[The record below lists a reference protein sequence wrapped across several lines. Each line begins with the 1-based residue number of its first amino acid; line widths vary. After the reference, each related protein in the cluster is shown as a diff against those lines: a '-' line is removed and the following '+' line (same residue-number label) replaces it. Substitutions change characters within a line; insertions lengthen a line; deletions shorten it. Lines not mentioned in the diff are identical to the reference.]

1 MEGHGAVCS
10 EQEETVLP
18 KRVVEIDQHLE
29 DGSLKLRLITTN
41 SGRGNYLALSY
52 CWGRGPNLNLTFDN
66 IEDLHKSLPLE
77 KIPQT
82 IQDAIILTRRLGFRY
97 LWVDSLCIIQGRD
110 SLATADWEE
119 QSRDMGRIYR
129 SAALTVAAA
138 AAQDCREGLFH
149 ARPDPETPYCPVHQR
164 QKSDEVVYLGADL
177 PDIAGQVEPLSRRGW
192 ALQEA
197 VLARRL
203 VTFGTREV
211 SWQCSC
217 CSCRETVL
225 RALPKQIA
233 SASVLATA
241 SEIYSS
247 WAKLVEEYS
256 RRDLTFQTDRLPA
269 ISGLAAV
276 VSEALGHEFHFGI
289 WQHQAHHMLI
299 WKHVGRKSGEGLI
312 FSRQATPRAPTWSWA
327 SVDGGVKFL
336 KSSVEPVRFEI
347 RDKSLFITGRLTKM
361 KSIRHQVEGSYYGGY
376 EQHRPWMEFSTT
388 MKTFVDDLDD
398 IPEAN
403 RKLLGSGPKELI
415 DSWFLFLGKSEGLI
429 LVSVGPAVKE
439 STRFGGGNVRR
450 IHNLFSGKSYSLGKL
465 RRVGAFIG
473 YNGMRPRKEH
483 LETVEII

>member
-18 KRVVEIDQHLE
+18 KRVIEIDQNLE

-41 SGRGNYLALSY
+41 TGRGKYLALSY
-52 CWGRGPNLNLTFDN
+52 CWGRGPNFNLTFDN
-66 IEDLHKSLPLE
+66 IEDLHKALPLG

-82 IQDAIILTRRLGFRY
+82 IQDAIILTKRLGSRY

-110 SLATADWEE
+110 SLAIADWEE
-119 QSRDMGRIYR
+119 QSKDMGRIYR
-129 SAALTVAAA
+129 SAALTIAAA
-138 AAQDCREGLFH
+138 AAQDCRDGLFH
-149 ARPDPETPYCPVHQR
+149 ARPDPETPYCPVRQR
-164 QKSDEVVYLGADL
+164 QESDEIVYLGADF
-177 PDIAGQVEPLSRRGW
+177 PDNAEQTEPLSRRGW

-197 VLARRL
+197 VLSRRL

-225 RALPKQIA
+225 RALPKQTA
-233 SASVLATA
+233 STSVLGTA

-247 WAKLVEEYS
+247 WSKLVEEYS

-289 WQHQAHHMLI
+289 WQHQAHHMLM
-299 WKHVGRKSGEGLI
+299 WRHVGRKSEEGLI
-312 FSRQATPRAPTWSWA
+312 FSRQATPRALTWSWA
-327 SVDGGVKFL
+327 SVNGGVKFL
-336 KSSVEPVRFEI
+336 RGAVEPVRLEI
-347 RDKSLFITGRLTKM
+347 RGESLFITGRLTKI
-361 KSIRHQVEGSYYGGY
+361 KSIRYRVEGSYYGGY
-376 EQHRPWMEFSTT
+376 EQHRPWTEFPTT
-388 MKTFVDDLDD
+388 MKTFVDDLND

-403 RKLLGSGPKELI
+403 RKSLASGPKALV
-415 DSWFLFLGKSEGLI
+415 DVWFLFLAKSGGLI
-429 LVSVGPAVKE
+429 LVSVEPAASENKK
-439 STRFGGGNVRR
+439 FDGGNMRR
-450 IHNLFSGKSYSLGKL
+450 LLNFTSGKSHSMERF

-473 YNGMRPRKEH
+473 YNGQRDQEP
-483 LETVEII
+483 LEKVELT